1 MEIIRMEDVSVS
13 VNDGLRDKLIFSGLD
28 LSIRKGE
35 KILIRGRSGIGKTTV
50 FRLILGFT
58 RPSSGG
64 IYFQGKPADA
74 ELFWEVRKRAT
85 HISQDSDI
93 GEGPVMALFEEVFSY
108 SANHGKF
115 DHDALDILLTEF
127 SLEREV
133 LSKKFENLS
142 GGEKQRISIILS
154 LMTKKDIF
162 LLDEITSDL
171 DSALKVKVVDY
182 FLSDPEW
189 TVLAISHDPEWE
201 RKGVKI
207 IDFENIVSNEDSINK
222 VS

>member
-28 LSIRKGE
+28 LSVSKGE
-35 KILIRGRSGIGKTTV
+35 KILIKGRSGIGKTTV

-58 RPSSGG
+58 RPSSGR
-64 IYFQGKPADA
+64 IYFQGKPADS
-74 ELFWEVRKRAT
+74 ELFWDIRKRAT

-115 DHDALDILLTEF
+115 DHDTLDMLLTEF
-127 SLEREV
+127 SLKREV
-133 LSKKFENLS
+133 LNKKFENLS
-142 GGEKQRISIILS
+142 GGEKQRISIIIS

-171 DSALKVKVVDY
+171 DAALKTKVVDY
-182 FLSDPEW
+182 FMANSEW

-201 RKGVKI
+201 REGVRI
-207 IDFENIVSNEDSINK
+207 IDFENIVSNEDSVNK
-222 VS
+222 VN